1 MHIYHFLGRNILY
14 NWSASVIV
22 KNQKVNGMWQSY
34 KNLRKKELFVV
45 KTKYLCYILE
55 YSVKC
60 RKVPGG
66 QVERTDREVE
76 TNKLFEAEWNLMDI
90 VWENAPVTASRVS
103 AIAGQRFGW
112 AKNTTYTVLKRLIAK
127 GVIQRGGNDFT
138 VTPLVSRQQIRR
150 GEACALLDKRFQG
163 DAAGLLET
171 LLEAGSVPPEQ
182 LPRLRK
188 LLDQKQG

>member
-1 MHIYHFLGRNILY
+1 
-14 NWSASVIV
+14 
-22 KNQKVNGMWQSY
+22 MWQSY
-34 KNLRKKELFVV
+34 ENPRKKELFVV
-45 KTKYLCYILE
+45 KTNYLCYILK

-60 RKVPGG
+60 RKGPAG
-66 QVERTDREVE
+66 QVERTDRGVE

-150 GEACALLDKRFQG
+150 GEACALLEKRFQG

-182 LPRLRK
+182 LPRLRE
-188 LLDQKQG
+188 LLDRAQG

>member
-66 QVERTDREVE
+66 QVERPANKSQVE
-76 TNKLFEAEWNLMDI
+76 ISDFLGRQKGNTKS
-90 VWENAPVTASRVS
+90 SR
-103 AIAGQRFGW
+103 
-112 AKNTTYTVLKRLIAK
+112 
-127 GVIQRGGNDFT
+127 
-138 VTPLVSRQQIRR
+138 
-150 GEACALLDKRFQG
+150 
-163 DAAGLLET
+163 
-171 LLEAGSVPPEQ
+171 
-182 LPRLRK
+182 
-188 LLDQKQG
+188 